1 MLLSSR
7 WDLDADIWVANM
19 RTSLFIE
26 HHANGLA
33 FYINGDL
40 QFDTADEALY
50 HEYLVIPAITLV
62 VERFPQTNLRVL
74 ICGGGDGLAA
84 RDVLRFPQIE
94 HIDLVDY
101 NPEVL
106 ELAQTV
112 FKPFNSGSLA
122 SDRLTAYTQDA
133 FEFVSTIPDNSYH
146 IVICDFTYPT
156 RPEETSIYSR
166 EWFQQINRVLTPSG
180 IISTN
185 GVSPENRTLGFWCLY
200 QTLLSAGFKAKPLQL
215 DIPSFRRHGYGN
227 WGFFLAS
234 GLPIEKSE
242 LEGIKL
248 PDDLQALTGE
258 QLLKSFIFP
267 DGIANI
273 RHDVIIHTLDCP
285 QLFYYLLNP
294 KFESTNINEVDTT
307 VDFLDI
313 DESGTALFAARNW
326 LELESMVRIWLEQI
340 YQSQSDPEA
349 NPDIGQLV
357 PVQHRYH
364 SPKMTREWLAYLK
377 QLLAE
382 IDLSRLVNSLLE
394 RAQELPPQI
403 ASDLKQLAEQLKTGK
418 PLPNLPPRV
427 TEFVMMLSVTL
438 LMANL
443 VTPDTVFAK
452 GSYSSG
458 SSGYSSGSTTYSTLD
473 SDYVGDDSGFT
484 KIWGFMFTT
493 MGVFWLVSIFNRSR
507 NE

>member
-1 MLLSSR
+1 MP
-7 WDLDADIWVANM
+7 I
-19 RTSLFIE
+19 SLFVE

-50 HEYLVIPAITLV
+50 HEYLVIPAISLAV
-62 VERFPQTNLRVL
+62 GRLPETNLRVL

-84 RDVLRFPQIE
+84 RDVLRFPQVE
-94 HIDLVDY
+94 RIDLVDY
-101 NPEVL
+101 NPDVL

-112 FKPFNSGSLA
+112 FKPFNASSLE
-122 SDRLTAYTQDA
+122 SDRITVYTQDA
-133 FEFVSTIPDNSYH
+133 FEFVATIPDNSYH

-156 RPEETSIYSR
+156 RAEETSIYSR

-200 QTLLSAGFKAKPLQL
+200 QTVLSAGLNAKPLQL
-215 DIPSFRRHGYGN
+215 DIPSFQRHGYGN

-234 GLPIEKSE
+234 GLPIAHSE
-242 LEGIKL
+242 LETIRL
-248 PDDLQALTGE
+248 PDNLQVLTGE
-258 QLLKSFIFP
+258 QLLQSFMFSEE
-267 DGIANI
+267 IAKI
-273 RHDVIIHTLDCP
+273 RHDVTIHTLDCP

-294 KFESTNINEVDTT
+294 TFESNPTNQVDNT
-307 VDFLDI
+307 VNFLAI
-313 DESGTALFAARNW
+313 EESGTALFATRNW
-326 LELESMVRIWLEQI
+326 LELESMARIWLEQI
-340 YQSQSDPEA
+340 DRSQCHPET
-349 NPDIGQLV
+349 NPDITQLV

-364 SPKMTREWLAYLK
+364 SPKMTKEWLAYLK

-427 TEFVMMLSVTL
+427 AEFVMMLSVTL

-458 SSGYSSGSTTYSTLD
+458 SSSSSSGSTTYSSLD
-473 SDYVGDDSGFT
+473 SGYVGDDSGFT
-484 KIWGFMFTT
+484 KFWGFIFTT
-493 MGVFWLVSIFNRSR
+493 IGVLWLVNIFNRSR

>member
-1 MLLSSR
+1 MP
-7 WDLDADIWVANM
+7 I
-19 RTSLFIE
+19 SLFIE

-50 HEYLVIPAITLV
+50 HEYLVIPAITLAV
-62 VERFPQTNLRVL
+62 GRFPQTNLRVL

-84 RDVLRFPQIE
+84 RDVLRFPQVDR
-94 HIDLVDY
+94 IDLVDY
-101 NPEVL
+101 NPDVL

-112 FKPFNSGSLA
+112 FKPFNNGSLE
-122 SDRLTAYTQDA
+122 SDRLTVYTQDA

-180 IISTN
+180 IIGTN

-200 QTLLSAGFKAKPLQL
+200 QTVLSAGLNAKPLQL

-234 GLPIEKSE
+234 GQPIEKSD
-242 LEGIKL
+242 LEEITL
-248 PDDLQALTGE
+248 PDNLQVLTGE
-258 QLLKSFIFP
+258 KLSQSFIFS
-267 DGIANI
+267 DELAKI
-273 RHDVIIHTLDCP
+273 RHDVTIHTLDCP

-294 KFESTNINEVDTT
+294 NFESTYINKVDKT

-313 DESGTALFAARNW
+313 DESSNALFATRNW
-326 LELESMVRIWLEQI
+326 LELESMARIWLEQI
-340 YQSQSDPEA
+340 YQSQNDPEA
-349 NPDIGQLV
+349 NPDISQLV

-403 ASDLKQLAEQLKTGK
+403 ASDLKQLAENLKTGK

-427 TEFVMMLSVTL
+427 SEFVMMLSVTL

-458 SSGYSSGSTTYSTLD
+458 SSDYSSDSTTYSTLD
-473 SDYVGDDSGFT
+473 SDYVGDDSGLT
-484 KIWGFMFTT
+484 KFWGFVFATI
-493 MGVFWLVSIFNRSR
+493 GVFWLIKIFNRPR
-507 NE
+507 DE